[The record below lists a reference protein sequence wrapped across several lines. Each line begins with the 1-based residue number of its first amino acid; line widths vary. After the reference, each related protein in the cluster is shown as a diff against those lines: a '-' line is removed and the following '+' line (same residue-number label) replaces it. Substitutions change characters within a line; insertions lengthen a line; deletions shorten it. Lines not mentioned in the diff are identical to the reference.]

1 MIKTESGTE
10 YCTSCV
16 HFGYCMVYW
25 GVECKRQGGNRTP
38 RMKPTPVDI
47 AEKNA
52 RPRAVPMQVSLHKP
66 DNLRAVSQQKSDK
79 PKPKTPHRQDMLKK
93 IVEIFE
99 PIRTKVANW

>member
-25 GVECKRQGGNRTP
+25 GVDCKRQGGKRIP

-47 AEKNA
+47 IEKNA
-52 RPRAVPMQVSLHKP
+52 RPRIEPIQIVAHMADTLKAVNK
-66 DNLRAVSQQKSDK
+66 QKSDK
-79 PKPKTPHRQDMLKK
+79 PKNTRKPDMFKK

>member
-1 MIKTESGTE
+1 MIKTEATE

-25 GVECKRQGGNRTP
+25 GVECKRQGGKRIP

-47 AEKNA
+47 IEKTA
-52 RPRAVPMQVSLHKP
+52 RPRTEQRQVILAKP
-66 DNLRAVSQQKSDK
+66 DNLTVIGRQKSDK
-79 PKPKTPHRQDMLKK
+79 PKTPYKQDMLKK

>member
-1 MIKTESGTE
+1 MIKTEATE

-16 HFGYCMVYW
+16 HFGYCMIYW
-25 GVECKRQGGNRTP
+25 GVQCKRQGGSKIP

-52 RPRAVPMQVSLHKP
+52 RSRTAPMQVSLQKP
-66 DNLRAVSQQKSDK
+66 DNLTAISKQKLDK
-79 PKPKTPHRQDMLKK
+79 PKNPHKQDMFKK